1 MEYNVVAYLFYI
13 PATFYITIIVGKD
26 LNKKGAIFLLQM
38 FTNNEPLVNTL
49 NKFLLIGYYLLNLGY
64 AAVSINFF
72 QQITNWLMLAE
83 ELIFRIGILLIGLG
97 LMHYLNLFVF
107 ANFNKLI
114 QHFFSNNSTK

>member
-1 MEYNVVAYLFYI
+1 MEYNVVAYLTYI

-72 QQITNWLMLAE
+72 QQISSWLMLVE
-83 ELIFRIGILLIGLG
+83 ELIFRIGLLLIGLG
-97 LMHYLNLFVF
+97 FMHYLNLLIF

-114 QHFFSNNSTK
+114 QHFFFK